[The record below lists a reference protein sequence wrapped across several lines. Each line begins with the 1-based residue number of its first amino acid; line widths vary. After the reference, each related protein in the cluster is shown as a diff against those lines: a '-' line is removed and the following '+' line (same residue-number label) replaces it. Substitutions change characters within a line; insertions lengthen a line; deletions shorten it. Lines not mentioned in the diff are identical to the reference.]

1 MMLLLMTLLVG
12 LLSPG
17 CHSFLCFKRKHMMS
31 PLIANR
37 PMATIRWKSYRR
49 RSVSLFG
56 DISGDGADKDEVTS
70 SHGFNVNDPFDSSID
85 KETFEAFLETMRN
98 TGKQNRLQRR
108 ALLKQMSLTGNG
120 VFGVLDAHT
129 FTKKVEDDPLMPQI
143 NTIALSGSRRK
154 AEGITAIRV
163 SKATVMTEFFM
174 ILVGKSRPQ
183 NEAIALSISEEMIKQ
198 HNRTCSRQGN
208 ANSGWILLDYGD
220 IIVNVMTPKS
230 REYYDID
237 GFWGARGEYADLSE
251 VLSEQKSLPSFE
263 NQFGNEGNEFRL
275 ASNLPFSASNLI
287 GGVGAEQDEEED
299 NDEGNEEEEEEEED
313 DYVDDAHVIEPIK
326 HSKQFYSPSA
336 DDEEDQEEEEEKYDD
351 EGDNTEVDLMGYDD
365 DEEEEESD
373 ESDPFWT

>member
-1 MMLLLMTLLVG
+1 
-12 LLSPG
+12 LSP
-17 CHSFLCFKRKHMMS
+17 
-31 PLIANR
+31 PIATG

-49 RSVSLFG
+49 TSVSLFG
-56 DISGDGADKDEVTS
+56 DGGNGPEKDEATS

-183 NEAIALSISEEMIKQ
+183 NEAIALSISEEMIEQ

-275 ASNLPFSASNLI
+275 ASNLPSFSASNLI
-287 GGVGAEQDEEED
+287 GGVSAEQDEEED
-299 NDEGNEEEEEEEED
+299 NEEEEEEEEED
-313 DYVDDAHVIEPIK
+313 FYVDDAHVIEPIK
-326 HSKQFYSPSA
+326 HSKHFYSPSA
-336 DDEEDQEEEEEKYDD
+336 DDEEDEEEEKYDE
-351 EGDNTEVDLMGYDD
+351 EGDNAEVDLMDYDGEGEEEEEE
-365 DEEEEESD
+365 EEEEESD